1 MGGFTVSVL
10 PPPIDRF
17 EQCTQVRQVFDLL
30 GRGCVA
36 FYPRLADLTGSV
48 TAALLLG
55 QCLYWTRTV
64 TRQQPQ
70 RDGWFWKTAAE
81 WQRETGLSR
90 REQDSARRILRAL
103 GLLEEQRRGMPARR
117 WFRLDLAG
125 LRQQLDQAPG
135 APCGGWPWDD
145 SDLGRSLGQ
154 PVVYWRRLHDL
165 TGSVTAALYLSRALF
180 WQRLALQQPQPH
192 GPWFH
197 RPIFHSQQ
205 VLRLG
210 RRQQEHARANLR
222 SLGLIEERVVAGL
235 PPRLLTRLEL
245 KALAKRLASS
255 GADCAVATRPVQ
267 GSWQAECRNPADRSA
282 ALRQATVHES
292 AKQGGTDAPT
302 RYERLRQPCLA
313 QWCIPHIQGIT
324 AEKHQPE
331 TLRPNVVAEATAV
344 RTVRGAEAGVGV
356 LQFPKFILPDEQP
369 VLAQIVGQCPEHA
382 QTILDE
388 LAGQAQ
394 NPARKVSIGNPL
406 AYARALTQRA
416 LAGGF
421 IPEAAMQIAV
431 SRQRQNAEELRQQ
444 REREERHQREAAAID
459 PRERAAA
466 DAKRV
471 ECLARIRTLL
481 APARSRPGLRA

>member
-1 MGGFTVSVL
+1 MSPLAPT
-10 PPPIDRF
+10 IDRY
-17 EQCTQVRQVFDLL
+17 EQCAQVRRVFDLL

-55 QCLYWTRTV
+55 QCLYWTRSV

-90 REQDSARRILRAL
+90 REQDSARCRLRAL
-103 GLLEEQRRGMPARR
+103 GLLEEHRRGMPARR
-117 WFRLDLAG
+117 WFRLDLVA

-135 APCGGWPWDD
+135 CACGGWPWDD
-145 SDLGRSLGQ
+145 SDLGRCLGQ
-154 PVVYWRRLHDL
+154 PVLYWRRLHDL

-180 WQRLALQQPQPH
+180 WQRLALQQLQPH
-192 GPWFH
+192 GAWFH
-197 RPIFHSQQ
+197 RPICHSQQ

-222 SLGLIEERVVAGL
+222 SLGLIAERVVAGL

-245 KALAKRLASS
+245 KALAQRLASS
-255 GADCAVATRPVQ
+255 GADCPVATCPVP
-267 GSWQAECRNPADRSA
+267 GSWQAECRNPAGRSA

-302 RYERLRQPCLA
+302 RYERMRQPCLA
-313 QWCIPHIQGIT
+313 QSCISHIQRIT
-324 AEKHQPE
+324 TEKHQPQ
-331 TLRPNVVAEATAV
+331 TLRPEVVAEVATVGTA
-344 RTVRGAEAGVGV
+344 RRAEAGVGV
-356 LQFPKFILPDEQP
+356 LQFPNFVLPDERP
-369 VLAQIVGQCPEHA
+369 VLAQIVGQCSEHA

-394 NPARKVSIGNPL
+394 NPARRNSIGNPL
-406 AYARALTQRA
+406 AYARTLTRRA
-416 LAGGF
+416 LAGAF
-421 IPEAAMQIAV
+421 IPEAAMQIAAA
-431 SRQRQNAEELRQQ
+431 RQRQNAEALRQR
-444 REREERHQREAAAID
+444 REREERHEREAAAID

-466 DAKRV
+466 EAKRV

-481 APARSRPGLRA
+481 APTRSRPGLRA